1 MATTKKF
8 LDYTGLQYF
17 YNKLKAIF
25 VQKVKDGENYLEI
38 GTEKDASGV
47 TTATTIGF
55 KDGVIVGTT
64 TEAYSGSTGL
74 ATQGYV
80 DEKVKGVESTVTS
93 GLNIT
98 GVSENGLL
106 AITDKK
112 VGIDSTKIAVAS
124 GETIGETTKIVTEKY
139 VDEKI
144 NDTVTKA
151 VVYKGTTN
159 SLPTG
164 TPVNGDMW
172 KVTAEVTIA
181 EGLSAKTGDVIIY
194 NGDTSKW
201 EVIPA
206 GDDIEY
212 TGIKV
217 GETYV
222 VSPTAGGDA
231 VFETVDGEELFT
243 IGGAAGKVIFAASK
257 KLRDAVTKIEGLIVD
272 AKTGVTLGDVT
283 YDGGNI
289 LGAEGDDATAN
300 TIYGVKAYVDDKV
313 GAIDAGITA
322 VTTSETIGA
331 VSVNGTDVKIGGADD
346 LENLIGSGVT
356 AVTVDSAAVT
366 ITDNTL
372 AFEKASTYDD
382 TNETEK
388 ALWTANGAGKMS
400 IKVGETELEIAQRIT
415 DDEIAA
421 ICTL

>member
-38 GTEKDASGV
+38 GTEADASGV

-55 KDGVIVGTT
+55 KKDVIVGTT

-74 ATQGYV
+74 TTQGYV
-80 DEKVKGVESTVTS
+80 DEKVAGVESAVTS

-98 GVSENGLL
+98 GVSDNGLL

-112 VGIDSTKIAVAS
+112 VGIDSTKIALAS

-151 VVYKGTTN
+151 VVYKGATATI
-159 SLPTG
+159 PTG
-164 TPVNGDMW
+164 TPMNGDMW
-172 KVTAEVTIA
+172 KVTAAITI
-181 EGLSAKTGDVIIY
+181 EEDLSAKAGDVIIY

-217 GETYV
+217 GGTV
-222 VSPTAGGDA
+222 IINATTGGDA
-231 VFETVDGEELFT
+231 TFKVADGEDLIDIAGDASGKT
-243 IGGAAGKVIFAASK
+243 ITFSATNTLK
-257 KLRDAVTKIEGLIVD
+257 DAVSKITGLTVD

-289 LGAEGDDATAN
+289 LGADGDDATAN
-300 TIYGVKAYVDDKV
+300 TIYGVKKL
-313 GAIDAGITA
+313 IDEKANALDVKTS
-322 VTTSETIGA
+322 TTTGA

-346 LENLIGSGVT
+346 LKNLIGSGVT
-356 AVTVDSAAVT
+356 AATVDTSAVT
-366 ITDNTL
+366 ITNNTL
-372 AFEKASTYDD
+372 AFTSKATYEEGD
-382 TNETEK
+382 TAWATSG
-388 ALWTANGAGKMS
+388 TGTMCITIGGTD
-400 IKVGETELEIAQRIT
+400 VEIAQRIT